1 MNSEERITR
10 KQLEENFQ
18 VLQNDLQ
25 SMVADKKTQMKSAI
39 TVAGLVLLLATYML
53 GRRRGSRRG
62 GIVEIRRG

>member
-39 TVAGLVLLLATYML
+39 TVGGLVLLLATYML
-53 GRRRGSRRG
+53 GRRRGNRRH